1 MIFSHMDKLP
11 GAFRIVLWY
20 SNLRIKFPKRS
31 GDARLESFVATF
43 QAITYQSLVM
53 ICVGG
58 FLMYMAVKKNFEPNL
73 LLPMGF
79 GTILVNLPLSSAL
92 DQVIEGGS
100 VVHGALQMFFDLG
113 IATEIFPLLI
123 LVAVGAM
130 CDFTPLL
137 ANPKV
142 FLFGLTAQAGIFL
155 TMGIAYFV
163 FDYNIYEAA
172 SIGIIGAA
180 DGPTSIYVST
190 RFAPNLLGPISVAAY
205 TYMALVPLIQPPV
218 IKALT
223 TEKERKMRMPYAPR
237 PVSKTKLFLFPIA
250 ITVIGGLI
258 APASVALLGFV
269 MFGNVLRV
277 SGVTERLSQA
287 AQNEMANIVTIL
299 LGFSI
304 SAAMTGDKFVNLGTL
319 AIIGMGLI
327 AFVLD
332 TAGGV
337 ITAKILNLFMPKDKK
352 VNPMVGA
359 AGISA
364 FPMSARV
371 IQRLGQEADPGN
383 HLLMHAV
390 GANVAGQIGSVL
402 AGGILLA
409 YLG

>member
-1 MIFSHMDKLP
+1 MELFIRTLEAATWQNAVMTLV
-11 GAFRIVLWY
+11 GAALIYL
-20 SNLRIKFPKRS
+20 
-31 GDARLESFVATF
+31 
-43 QAITYQSLVM
+43 
-53 ICVGG
+53 
-58 FLMYMAVKKNFEPNL
+58 AVKKEFEPNL

-92 DQVIEGGS
+92 DQLAGVKLVE
-100 VVHGALQMFFDLG
+100 GALSMFFRLG

-137 ANPKV
+137 ANPKMFV
-142 FLFGLTAQAGIFL
+142 FGITAQAGIFL
-155 TMGIAYFV
+155 TMGLALFFGYNV
-163 FDYNIYEAA
+163 FEAA

-180 DGPTSIYVST
+180 DGPTSIYVSS

-218 IKALT
+218 IMALT
-223 TEKERKMRMPYAPR
+223 TQKERWIKMPYAER
-237 PVSKTKLFLFPIA
+237 PVSRRMLILFPIA
-250 ITVIGGLI
+250 ITIIGGVI
-258 APASVALLGFV
+258 APASVSLLGFV
-269 MFGNVLRV
+269 MFGNLLRV
-277 SGVTERLSQA
+277 SGVTDRLSNA
-287 AQNEMANIVTIL
+287 AQNELANIVTIL

-304 SAAMTGDKFVNLGTL
+304 SATMTGEKFVNVDTL
-319 AIIGMGLI
+319 VIIAMGLI

-337 ITAKILNLFMPKDKK
+337 LTAKFLNLFLPKERR

-364 FPMSARV
+364 FPMSART
-371 IQRLGQEADPGN
+371 IQRMGQKADPAN

-402 AGGILLA
+402 AGGALLA
-409 YLG
+409 FLG

>member
-1 MIFSHMDKLP
+1 MEF
-11 GAFRIVLWY
+11 
-20 SNLRIKFPKRS
+20 
-31 GDARLESFVATF
+31 FVHTL
-43 QAITYQSLVM
+43 QAVTWQNLVM
-53 ICVGG
+53 MGVGAL
-58 FLMYMAVKKNFEPNL
+58 LMYLAVEKNFEPNL

-92 DQVIEGGS
+92 DQLAGGKVIEG
-100 VVHGALQMFFDLG
+100 ALSMFFKLG
-113 IATEIFPLLI
+113 IATEILPLLI
-123 LVAVGAM
+123 LIAVGAM

-155 TMGIAYFV
+155 TMGLALF
-163 FDYNIYEAA
+163 FGYNVYEAA

-180 DGPTSIYVST
+180 DGPTSIYVAT

-218 IKALT
+218 IRALT
-223 TEKERKMRMPYAPR
+223 TLHERRIKMPYAER
-237 PVSKTKLFLFPIA
+237 PVSRRMLIMFPIF
-250 ITVIGGLI
+250 ITILGGII

-269 MFGNVLRV
+269 MFGNMLRV
-277 SGVTERLSQA
+277 SGVTDRLSNA
-287 AQNEMANIVTIL
+287 AQNELANIVTIL

-304 SAAMTGDKFVNLGTL
+304 AATMTGAKFVNTGTL
-319 AIIGMGLI
+319 IIIAMGLV

-332 TAGGV
+332 TATGV
-337 ITAKILNLFMPKDKK
+337 LTAKLLNIFLPKGGK
-352 VNPMVGA
+352 VNPMIGA

-371 IQRLGQEADPGN
+371 IQRMGQQADPTN

>member
-1 MIFSHMDKLP
+1 MGGTGKMELVSQLIANTTWQNMVMMGV
-11 GAFRIVLWY
+11 GAFLLY
-20 SNLRIKFPKRS
+20 L
-31 GDARLESFVATF
+31 
-43 QAITYQSLVM
+43 
-53 ICVGG
+53 
-58 FLMYMAVKKNFEPNL
+58 AVEKDFEPNL

-92 DQVIEGGS
+92 DQMAGTQ
-100 VVHGALQMFFDLG
+100 VVEGALSMLFRLG
-113 IATEIFPLLI
+113 IATEILPLLI
-123 LVAVGAM
+123 LIAVGAM
-130 CDFTPLL
+130 CDFGPLL

-142 FLFGLTAQAGIFL
+142 FLFGLTAQMGIFL
-155 TMGIAYFV
+155 TMGLALLVGFNV
-163 FDYNIYEAA
+163 YEAA

-190 RFAPNLLGPISVAAY
+190 RFAPHLLGPISVAAY

-218 IKALT
+218 IMALT
-223 TEKERKMRMPYAPR
+223 TKKERMMKMPLAAKVVTRRAR
-237 PVSKTKLFLFPIA
+237 IIFPIA
-250 ITVIGGLI
+250 VTIVGGII

-269 MFGNVLRV
+269 MFGNLLRE

-287 AQNEMANIVTIL
+287 AQNELANIVTIL

-304 SAAMTGDKFVNLGTL
+304 AATMTGEKFVNINTM
-319 AIIGMGLI
+319 IIIAMGLI

-337 ITAKILNLFMPKDKK
+337 FTAKLLNIFLPEGKK
-352 VNPMVGA
+352 INPMVGA

-364 FPMSARV
+364 FPMSART
-371 IQRLGQEADPGN
+371 IQKLGQKADPTN

-402 AGGILLA
+402 AGGLLLA

>member
-1 MIFSHMDKLP
+1 MEFFIRT
-11 GAFRIVLWY
+11 AEAVTW
-20 SNLRIKFPKRS
+20 
-31 GDARLESFVATF
+31 
-43 QAITYQSLVM
+43 QSLVM
-53 ICVGG
+53 TAIGG
-58 FLMYMAVKKNFEPNL
+58 LLIFLAIKKEFEPNL

-92 DQVIEGGS
+92 DQMAGGKLIEG
-100 VVHGALQMFFDLG
+100 ALSMFFKLG
-113 IATEIFPLLI
+113 IATEILPLLI
-123 LVAVGAM
+123 LIAVGAM

-142 FLFGLTAQAGIFL
+142 FLFGLTAQMGIFL
-155 TMGIAYFV
+155 TMGLALFMG
-163 FDYNIYEAA
+163 YNVYEAA

-218 IKALT
+218 IIALT
-223 TEKERKMRMPYAPR
+223 TEKERRMRMPYAQR
-237 PVSKTKLFLFPIA
+237 PVSHRTLILFPII
-250 ITVIGGLI
+250 ITIIGGLI

-269 MFGNVLRV
+269 MFGNLLRV
-277 SGVTERLSQA
+277 SGVTDRLSNA
-287 AQNEMANIVTIL
+287 AQNELANIVTIL

-304 SAAMTGDKFVNLGTL
+304 SATMTGEKFVNLNTL
-319 AIIGMGLI
+319 VIIAMGLV

-337 ITAKILNLFMPKDKK
+337 LTAKALNLFLPKEKK
-352 VNPMVGA
+352 INPMIGA

-364 FPMSARV
+364 FPMSART
-371 IQRLGQEADPGN
+371 IQRMGQKADPGN

-402 AGGILLA
+402 AGGVLLA
-409 YLG
+409 WLG